1 MKDEFERMIE
11 KLKSEWN
18 SLSEEPLKFSD
29 NSRRSLFLKLREIES
44 ANNSFIPWELTVG
57 YLPRF
62 SIASSLSA
70 LLCFVTFQL
79 FQGDLTNIAANEPL
93 DSEYSQLLAG
103 NEQIDEV
110 DSNDLLIDE
119 QQSEEI

>member
-1 MKDEFERMIE
+1 MKEDFERMIE

-18 SLSEEPLKFSD
+18 ASSEEPLKFSD
-29 NSRRSLFLKLREIES
+29 NSRRSLFLKLREIENS
-44 ANNSFIPWELTVG
+44 NNSFVPWELAVG

-62 SIASSLSA
+62 SIASSLSV

-79 FQGDLTNIAANEPL
+79 SQGDFTNIAANEPL
-93 DSEYSQLLAG
+93 DSEYSQLIAG

-110 DSNDLLIDE
+110 DSDDLLIDE
-119 QQSEEI
+119 QLSEEI